1 MLYYYYL
8 VWIVITALVYAV
20 LVQLLPP
27 AYRKS
32 NLTSFIGN
40 DVTHTNA
47 LSVALVS
54 MIALFITLLING
66 MQFTEEEEEK
76 EEFTS
81 TSTSDEDEKEK
92 EKKRREQEA
101 KEKKEKLARLKKEK
115 ESS

>member
-66 MQFTEEEEEK
+66 MQFTEEEEK
-76 EEFTS
+76 EGFTS